1 MMIINILK
9 SNDGFIYLNSL
20 ELRSQKI
27 RQDTHIEIEEW
38 LCIEK
43 LEGNS
48 IIVLFLYNK

>member
-20 ELRSQKI
+20 ELRSQKM

-38 LCIEK
+38 LCIEEIRRK
-43 LEGNS
+43 FNNS
-48 IIVLFLYNK
+48 IISI